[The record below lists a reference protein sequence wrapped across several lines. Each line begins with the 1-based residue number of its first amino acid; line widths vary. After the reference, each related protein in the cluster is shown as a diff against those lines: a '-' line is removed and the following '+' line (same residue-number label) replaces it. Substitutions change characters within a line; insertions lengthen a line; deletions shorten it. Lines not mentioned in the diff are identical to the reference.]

1 MQRCA
6 RAGSGCILPW
16 DQQTLISCWYTCCD
30 LSRDYL
36 WNSALQAAKSTP
48 WIIIKLQLLPRVV
61 AIQFLRISPFFLSV
75 PIGNSLFLFF
85 FLLQKQ
91 KRWIKKEKKIQKQK
105 RIETKLIHFILC
117 TMVTTSTLS
126 HFICRWILYFPSQS
140 VRCSR
145 VAAAEVQLLNQGDYF
160 YFYEQ
165 CPKTSNEKYLFNRF
179 SPALWP
185 WFLHP

>member
-85 FLLQKQ
+85 FSPSEAEKMNQ
-91 KRWIKKEKKIQKQK
+91 KRKKI
-105 RIETKLIHFILC
+105 TKAEKNWDQINPFY
-117 TMVTTSTLS
+117 TLYNGND
-126 HFICRWILYFPSQS
+126 FNTFTLYLPLSFVFPIS
-140 VRCSR
+140 VRPVQPSCCCWSS
-145 VAAAEVQLLNQGDYF
+145 VIKSGWLFLFLWTVSKNQQWEVLI
-160 YFYEQ
+160 
-165 CPKTSNEKYLFNRF
+165 
-179 SPALWP
+179 
-185 WFLHP
+185 

>member
-61 AIQFLRISPFFLSV
+61 AIQFLHISPFFLSV

-85 FLLQKQ
+85 LSLRSRKDES
-91 KRWIKKEKKIQKQK
+91 KKKKI
-105 RIETKLIHFILC
+105 TK
-117 TMVTTSTLS
+117 
-126 HFICRWILYFPSQS
+126 
-140 VRCSR
+140 
-145 VAAAEVQLLNQGDYF
+145 AEKN
-160 YFYEQ
+160 
-165 CPKTSNEKYLFNRF
+165 
-179 SPALWP
+179 
-185 WFLHP
+185 